1 MLKDKD
7 VIKIKEMYPAGTRI
21 RLNHMD
27 DPDHPVNDGA
37 LGTVDHVDAAGQI
50 HMKWDNGGG
59 LALVP
64 EEDDFEI
71 IETVQS
77 QEDKIKVVIVE
88 AGKLP
93 ATQYIG
99 NDLKSM
105 QEVVGGYIE
114 EVMLDDGTVLICN
127 EEGKLRGL
135 KPNRRVGNDIIAGT
149 FFIAGDDGSE
159 DLVSLTDEQI
169 KQYAECFQ
177 EIEEIS
183 QEEMQNNL
191 NNFSYKIYG

>member
-7 VIKIKEMYPAGTRI
+7 VIKIKEMYPG
-21 RLNHMD
+21 
-27 DPDHPVNDGA
+27 
-37 LGTVDHVDAAGQI
+37 
-50 HMKWDNGGG
+50 
-59 LALVP
+59 
-64 EEDDFEI
+64 
-71 IETVQS
+71 

-159 DLVSLTDEQI
+159 DFVSLTDEQI

-183 QEEMQNNL
+183 EEEMQ

>member
-7 VIKIKEMYPAGTRI
+7 VIKIKEMYPG
-21 RLNHMD
+21 
-27 DPDHPVNDGA
+27 
-37 LGTVDHVDAAGQI
+37 
-50 HMKWDNGGG
+50 
-59 LALVP
+59 
-64 EEDDFEI
+64 
-71 IETVQS
+71 

>member
-7 VIKIKEMYPAGTRI
+7 VIKIKEMYPG
-21 RLNHMD
+21 
-27 DPDHPVNDGA
+27 
-37 LGTVDHVDAAGQI
+37 
-50 HMKWDNGGG
+50 
-59 LALVP
+59 
-64 EEDDFEI
+64 
-71 IETVQS
+71 

-114 EVMLDDGTVLICN
+114 EVILDDGTVLICN

>member
-7 VIKIKEMYPAGTRI
+7 VIKIKEMYPSGTRI

-27 DPDHPVNDGA
+27 DPYHPVNDGA
-37 LGTVDHVDAAGQI
+37 LGTVDHVDDAGQI
-50 HMKWDNGGG
+50 HMKWDDGGG
-59 LALVP
+59 LALIP
-64 EEDDFEI
+64 NEDNFEI

-77 QEDKIKVVIVE
+77 QEDSIRVVIVE

-93 ATQYIG
+93 ITQYIG

-135 KPNRRVGNDIIAGT
+135 KPNRRVGNDIIVGT

-169 KQYAECFQ
+169 KQYTECFQ
-177 EIEEIS
+177 EIKEIS
-183 QEEMQNNL
+183 QEEMQNN
-191 NNFSYKIYG
+191 FSYKIYG

>member
-27 DPDHPVNDGA
+27 DPYHPVNSGSS
-37 LGTVDHVDAAGQI
+37 GTVDHVDDAGQI

-59 LALVP
+59 LALIPDV
-64 EEDDFEI
+64 DDLEI
-71 IETVQS
+71 IEAVQS
-77 QEDKIKVVIVE
+77 QEDRIRVVVVE

-93 ATQYIG
+93 VTQYIG
-99 NDLKSM
+99 KDLKSM
-105 QEVVGGYIE
+105 QSIVGGYIE
-114 EVMLDDGTVLICN
+114 EINLDDSAVLVCN
-127 EEGKLRGL
+127 EEGKIQGL
-135 KPNRRVGNDIIAGT
+135 EANRRVGNDVIAGT

-169 KQYAECFQ
+169 EHYVERFQ
-177 EIEEIS
+177 QIENIS
-183 QEEMQNNL
+183 QEELMNGVS
-191 NNFSYKIYG
+191 FKIYGG

>member
-27 DPDHPVNDGA
+27 DPYHPVNDGA
-37 LGTVDHVDAAGQI
+37 LGTVDHVDDAGQI

-71 IETVQS
+71 IETVQR

-159 DLVSLTDEQI
+159 DFVSLTDEQI

-183 QEEMQNNL
+183 EEEMQ

>member
-7 VIKIKEMYPAGTRI
+7 VIKIKEMYPVGTRI

-27 DPDHPVNDGA
+27 DPYHPVNDGA
-37 LGTVDHVDAAGQI
+37 LGTVDHVDDAGQI

-71 IETVQS
+71 IETVQT

-149 FFIAGDDGSE
+149 FFIVGDDGSE

-169 KQYAECFQ
+169 KQYTECFQ

-183 QEEMQNNL
+183 QEEMQNN
-191 NNFSYKIYG
+191 FSYKIYG